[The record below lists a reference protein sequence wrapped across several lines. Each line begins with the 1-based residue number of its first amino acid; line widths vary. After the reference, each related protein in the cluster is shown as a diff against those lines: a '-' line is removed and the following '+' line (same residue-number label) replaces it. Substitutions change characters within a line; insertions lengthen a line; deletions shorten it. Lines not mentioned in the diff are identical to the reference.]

1 LSEFPAPGDDVDV
14 PDLEDY
20 PDDWRIPPDV
30 PRTPL
35 EEAHLPSA
43 AHCTTE
49 GLGSGVDA
57 AWPRLPALDSIPG
70 AKEPEPRMP
79 DVT

>member
-1 LSEFPAPGDDVDV
+1 VDV

-20 PDDWRIPPDV
+20 PDDWRIPTDV

-35 EEAHLPSA
+35 EEDHLPSA
-43 AHCTTE
+43 STVSQK

-57 AWPRLPALDSIPG
+57 SWPRLPALDSTPG